1 MAADD
6 TYGLVICGGKSSR
19 MGMDKSQVSYHQKE
33 QRYHAYE
40 MLQRLVEKVFL
51 CCNHMQ
57 ATSIHAPYLHLTDYK
72 RYKNIGPMGALIS
85 AYKLFPG
92 KNFVVVGCDY
102 PFLSQATMNIFVSS
116 IVNKKQ
122 PVAFYNKTI
131 DLYEPL
137 LAFYPALNIDGIKK
151 IFADG
156 NYSLQYFLR
165 QQQANRFTNFQP
177 AEIKS
182 VDTIEEMEAA
192 QQQFIKQ

>member
-33 QRYHAYE
+33 QRYHVYE
-40 MLQRLVEKVFL
+40 MLQPLVEKVFL

-57 ATSIHAPYLHLTDYK
+57 ATSIQAPYLHLTDHE
-72 RYKNIGPMGALIS
+72 RYKNIGPMGALLS
-85 AYKLFPG
+85 AYKAFPE
-92 KNFVVVGCDY
+92 KHFVVVGCDY

-122 PVAFYNKTI
+122 TVAFYNKTI

-137 LAFYPALNIDGIKK
+137 LAFYSALNIDGIKK